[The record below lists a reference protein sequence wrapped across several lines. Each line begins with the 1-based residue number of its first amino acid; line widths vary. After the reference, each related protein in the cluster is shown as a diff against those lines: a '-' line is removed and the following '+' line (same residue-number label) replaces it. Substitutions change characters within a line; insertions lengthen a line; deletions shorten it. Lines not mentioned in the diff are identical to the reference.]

1 MTDAQQS
8 AAATKPNL
16 WQSLA
21 SVGAAFFGVQSDR
34 KRRRDFEHGKPH
46 QFILLGVVATAAFV
60 LSVWGVVNLV
70 MSLAAQ

>member
-1 MTDAQQS
+1 MTDTQPP
-8 AAATKPNL
+8 AAATKPNV

-46 QFILLGVVATAAFV
+46 QFIILGVIATVAFV
-60 LSVWGVVNLV
+60 LSVWGIVSLV
-70 MSLAAQ
+70 LSLAAQ